1 MAIFNCSPFRANHG
15 ANISELEKAKGK
27 HLKYL
32 SKKESKGKCKE
43 KLK

>member
-1 MAIFNCSPFRANHG
+1 
-15 ANISELEKAKGK
+15 
-27 HLKYL
+27 LKYL